1 MELPFFTLLLL
12 ISFAAVNAVLFTPAL
27 PQIASFFQITPEE
40 ASLGVTCF
48 LIGYT
53 LCQLLYGPLANRFG
67 RKPTLMLGIL
77 IQILSSVVCAVSGRM
92 ESFDLLVWGRFLLAI
107 GSGVGLKMTFTM
119 VNETYPA
126 KIAAQKTSHLMLAFA
141 ITPGLAVALGGFLC
155 ATFSWPSCFWAGAL
169 YGVILLV
176 MVRSLPETSAK
187 LDPQALQI
195 SYLKKAYVQEFR
207 NKTLVAGG
215 LLMGCTS
222 SFIYTF
228 SSIGP
233 FIAKNYFG
241 LKSQSYGFYN
251 LIPQL
256 GLVLGCV
263 LGPMLV
269 RRFSFWGILKFGVMN
284 ACLGSLIMLLSIH
297 QTTSALSG
305 LFLPSMLIYFGLSLV
320 MPNISA
326 FIMGN
331 VHNKAHGS
339 SVMSFL
345 NLGLATCVVLSSQS
359 FPIRIWL
366 LPAIYL
372 GLSLIMLLLLRS
384 FHHTKD

>member
-27 PQIASFFQITPEE
+27 PQIASYFQIIPEE
-40 ASLGVTCF
+40 ASLGVTFF

-67 RKPTLMLGIL
+67 RKPTLIIGIL
-77 IQILSSVVCAVSGRM
+77 IQILSSVLCAISGWM
-92 ESFDLLVWGRFLLAI
+92 GSFHLLVLGRFFLAI

-141 ITPGLAVALGGFLC
+141 IAPGLAVAIGGFLC
-155 ATFSWPSCFWAGAL
+155 SHFAWPSCFWAGAL
-169 YGVILLV
+169 YGVILLI
-176 MVRSLPETSAK
+176 MVCSLPETATK
-187 LDPQALQI
+187 LDPKALQI
-195 SYLKKAYVQEFR
+195 SYLKKAYAQKFR
-207 NKTLVAGG
+207 NKALVAGS

-233 FIAKNYFG
+233 FISKNYFG
-241 LKSQSYGFYN
+241 LKSQSYGLYN
-251 LIPQL
+251 LMPQL

-263 LGPMLV
+263 LGPILV

-284 ACLGSLIMLLSIH
+284 ACLGSLIMLASIH
-297 QTTSALSG
+297 QSTSALSG

-345 NLGLATCVVLSSQS
+345 NLGLATCVVLSAQS
-359 FPIRIWL
+359 FSMNLLL
-366 LPAIYL
+366 LPTIYL
-372 GLSLIMLLLLRS
+372 SLSLLMVILLRS